1 MGKVVDILKKVN
13 AVITD
18 SHIVLTSGRHSD
30 AYINPDALLPHPLE
44 VTEIAELFAQ
54 KFQHEEIDV
63 VVGPAIGGIVLSTWV
78 AYHLT
83 KLKGKEVLGLFTEKT
98 VDNNQVVERGFDKFI
113 KGKKVLIVEDITATG
128 GSVKKVV
135 DRIRETGGEV
145 AAVSVIVNRDIKN
158 VTETVVGAP
167 FSWLDEIAIES
178 FEEKDCPMCKA
189 KKPINTTV
197 GHGKEYLEEKVKK

>member
-18 SHIVLTSGRHSD
+18 SHIVLTSGRHTD
-30 AYINPDALLPHPLE
+30 AYINPDALLPHPNE
-44 VTEIAELFAQ
+44 VSEIAKIFAE
-54 KFQHEEIDV
+54 KFKDTDIDV

-78 AYHLT
+78 AFHLT
-83 KLKGKEVLGLFTEKT
+83 QLKGKEILGLFTEKT
-98 VDNNQVVERGFDKFI
+98 ADNNQVVERGFDKWI
-113 KGKKVLIVEDITATG
+113 KGKKALIIEDITATG

-145 AAVSVIVNRDIKN
+145 VGVCVIINRDVKN
-158 VTETVVGAP
+158 VTEAVVGAP

-178 FEEKDCPMCKA
+178 FAETECPLCQKGI
-189 KKPINTTV
+189 PINTEV
-197 GHGKEYLEEKVKK
+197 GHGKDYLAKKGK